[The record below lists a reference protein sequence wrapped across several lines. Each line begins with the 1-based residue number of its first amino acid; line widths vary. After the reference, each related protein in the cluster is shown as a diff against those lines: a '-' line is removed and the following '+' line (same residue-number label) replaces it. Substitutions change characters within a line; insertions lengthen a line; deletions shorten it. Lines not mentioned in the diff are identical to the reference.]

1 MKKILSLFLVLLLV
15 LVCNKTV
22 SASHYKNFED
32 LEIIN
37 GKLID
42 DYSNKELSKYY
53 KSVDK
58 RKFTGWSTKT
68 INNRSKVK
76 FISETVFSYYNDGT
90 TPIDYNF
97 KSEESEIMKYSFS
110 TTGSIGLKLSKN
122 GTGFKNG
129 LDSSLKMTY
138 SQDKNTT
145 KKETYEVKLK
155 VDPGTQV
162 NLYYYGEGYI
172 TNVVASRYLCWV
184 RINRGAY
191 EVFEM
196 STMYYRLE
204 KVRI

>member
-42 DYSNKELSKYY
+42 DYSDKELSKYY

-90 TPIDYNF
+90 TPIDYN
-97 KSEESEIMKYSFS
+97 
-110 TTGSIGLKLSKN
+110 
-122 GTGFKNG
+122 
-129 LDSSLKMTY
+129 
-138 SQDKNTT
+138 
-145 KKETYEVKLK
+145 KKIL
-155 VDPGTQV
+155 
-162 NLYYYGEGYI
+162 
-172 TNVVASRYLCWV
+172 
-184 RINRGAY
+184 
-191 EVFEM
+191 FH
-196 STMYYRLE
+196 
-204 KVRI
+204 